1 MQVLLSIDEDGDKLI
16 ITNDANLLSALQF
29 MFLKYSKHGE
39 PFRFIIH
46 LPGQQPPTTIMTGNC
61 QDEIQCGGCQVEYRL
76 IRRVNGAVVIFIIQ
90 IYFLK
95 Y

>member
-29 MFLKYSKHGE
+29 MFFKYSKHGE

-46 LPGQQPPTTIMTGNC
+46 YQGAPSPTTTGNC
-61 QDEIQCGGCQVEYRL
+61 QDEIQCSGCQVEYRL
-76 IRRVNGAVVIFIIQ
+76 IRRVNGPRVIFIIQ
-90 IYFLK
+90 NYFLIIS
-95 Y
+95 